1 MANDIG
7 GKEPEVPIK
16 EKEPQR
22 SIKTLMVEDDVAIVS
37 LLRQVFEM
45 SGFKIADA
53 DITDN
58 VPDALKRLE
67 EAKRK
72 GESYDFVFSDLG
84 LVNDKEGG
92 YKIAQAVKDEQLAEY
107 FTLFTGSAV
116 FVKQKYP
123 TSEKL
128 KEVGIDN
135 LIGKPVS
142 VKDLREGLRQAKEAI
157 TNPPSSLAQ

>member
-92 YKIAQAVKDEQLAEY
+92 YKIAQAVKDEQLAEH
-107 FTLFTGSAV
+107 FTLFTGSAA

-123 TSEKL
+123 TPEKL

-142 VKDLREGLRQAKEAI
+142 VKDLREGLRQAKRR
-157 TNPPSSLAQ
+157 NN